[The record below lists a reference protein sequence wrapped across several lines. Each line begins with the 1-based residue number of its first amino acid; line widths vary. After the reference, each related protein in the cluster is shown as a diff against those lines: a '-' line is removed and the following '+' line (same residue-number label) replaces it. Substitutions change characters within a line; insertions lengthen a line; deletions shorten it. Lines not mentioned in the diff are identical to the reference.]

1 MAKVWSNEKLCYV
14 HSHETKVVEEAV
26 KEVVKDL
33 PNDKWTKVKLVEWCG
48 EHGVDTINSGDTKSD
63 ILDKIADAC
72 EE

>member
-1 MAKVWSNEKLCYV
+1 MAKVWNEQAKAYTWTP
-14 HSHETKVVEEAV
+14 ETKVAEDIV

-33 PNDKWTKVKLVEWCG
+33 PNEKWTKVKLVEWCG
-48 EHGVDTINSGDTKSD
+48 VHGVDEINSGDTKSD